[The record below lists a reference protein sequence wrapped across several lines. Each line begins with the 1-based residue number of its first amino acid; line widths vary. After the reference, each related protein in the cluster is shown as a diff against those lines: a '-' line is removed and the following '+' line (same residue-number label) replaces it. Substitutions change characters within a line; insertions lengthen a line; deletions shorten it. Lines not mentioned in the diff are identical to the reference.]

1 MDSRRHLLIA
11 LLFAGI
17 ILTMSG
23 YVMMEQREP
32 LGVDGEL
39 WLEEDSILDP
49 NSVRLA
55 WGVRAPSDKH
65 PDGWIFRISVKANES
80 VWIRSI
86 WYDTNQV
93 FYEWHGST
101 LERTVTINVDEKT
114 SDMEW
119 AWYLQN
125 PSPATVE
132 LHKVSI
138 SYSAIRQPF
147 RLTGTAVVI
156 CGLIILAIAGAGFAQ
171 RRLRKKG

>member
-1 MDSRRHLLIA
+1 VISRRHLFIV

-17 ILTMSG
+17 ILTVSG
-23 YVMMEQREP
+23 YVMMEQRGL

-55 WGVRAPSDKH
+55 WGVRAPPDKH
-65 PDGWIFRISVKANES
+65 PDGWIFRISIKANES
-80 VWIRSI
+80 IWIRSM
-86 WYDTNQV
+86 WYETNQV

-101 LERTVTINVDEKT
+101 LEKTVTINVDEKT

-119 AWYLQN
+119 AWNLQN

-132 LHKVSI
+132 IYKVQV
-138 SYSAIRQPF
+138 SYSAFRQPF

-156 CGLIILAIAGAGFAQ
+156 CGLIILAIAGAEFAQ
-171 RRLRKKG
+171 RRLRKRR